1 MTFTFSPNSV
11 KAENERFVP
20 TIQWT
25 ETINISDDEQGLDL
39 EGVNWSPTG
48 VMETTPG

>member
-1 MTFTFSPNSV
+1 M

-25 ETINISDDEQGLDL
+25 ETINISDDEQGPDL
-39 EGVNWSPTG
+39 EGRMADN
-48 VMETTPG
+48 TTDSG